1 MDRLH
6 VPLPETDRDCG
17 ERAAQNR
24 LVFHALPLFLST
36 RIEPSYRSTP
46 SKLNDGE
53 DQPTGQV
60 KRRGRGAPPPVT
72 LRDGRGV
79 QIRRRAVR
87 ETTRHDC
94 EGQLVQ

>member
-17 ERAAQNR
+17 EGAAQTR

-36 RIEPSYRSTP
+36 RIEPSYRSPP
-46 SKLNDGE
+46 SKLNDWE

-60 KRRGRGAPPPVT
+60 KRQGRCASPSSRA
-72 LRDGRGV
+72 RDGRGEPHLPE
-79 QIRRRAVR
+79 ASPP
-87 ETTRHDC
+87 
-94 EGQLVQ
+94 